1 MQGKTFTME
10 LAGKTLTIETGKY
23 CEQAGGSAFVR
34 MGDAVVMVNAT
45 VAKQP
50 RDGVDFLPLSIEFEE
65 KMYSVGKIPG
75 GYIKREGRPSEKA
88 ILCSRL
94 IDRPPPSPVSQGLL
108 QRHSGNSYRTVN
120 GSRRPARDTG
130 HDRLFRGSGHERSPL
145 CRPYRRCG
153 GRHGRR
159 QVYNPSHPGGA
170 A

>member
-65 KMYSVGKIPG
+65 RCIPWAR
-75 GYIKREGRPSEKA
+75 Y
-88 ILCSRL
+88 
-94 IDRPPPSPVSQGLL
+94 
-108 QRHSGNSYRTVN
+108 
-120 GSRRPARDTG
+120 PAVT
-130 HDRLFRGSGHERSPL
+130 
-145 CRPYRRCG
+145 
-153 GRHGRR
+153 
-159 QVYNPSHPGGA
+159 
-170 A
+170 

>member
-75 GYIKREGRPSEKA
+75 GYIKREGRPSE
-88 ILCSRL
+88 
-94 IDRPPPSPVSQGLL
+94 
-108 QRHSGNSYRTVN
+108 
-120 GSRRPARDTG
+120 
-130 HDRLFRGSGHERSPL
+130 
-145 CRPYRRCG
+145 RPYCAAALST
-153 GRHGRR
+153 
-159 QVYNPSHPGGA
+159 VPSVPCFPRA
-170 A
+170 FTTTFR

>member
-94 IDRPPPSPVSQGLL
+94 IDRPSVLFPKGFYNDIQVIA
-108 QRHSGNSYRTVN
+108 TVL
-120 GSRRPARDTG
+120 SMDPRRPARDTG

-159 QVYNPSHPGGA
+159 QVYHQSHPGGEA
-170 A
+170 

>member
-75 GYIKREGRPSEKA
+75 GYIKREGRPSERRYFPA
-88 ILCSRL
+88 VLSTVLSAR
-94 IDRPPPSPVSQGLL
+94 SSQ
-108 QRHSGNSYRTVN
+108 RASIT
-120 GSRRPARDTG
+120 T
-130 HDRLFRGSGHERSPL
+130 FRS
-145 CRPYRRCG
+145 
-153 GRHGRR
+153 
-159 QVYNPSHPGGA
+159 
-170 A
+170 